1 MKTFFAEKLKHALYK
16 LIHIFHHEMKS
27 NRITFV
33 FYQSHESTVHV
44 VNSLT
49 CVCVYSIT
57 FSFNSYFVTK
67 IPILAKKHKVYSDRK
82 NKKVNCGV

>member
-49 CVCVYSIT
+49 CVCVCVFHNLFI
-57 FSFNSYFVTK
+57 
-67 IPILAKKHKVYSDRK
+67 
-82 NKKVNCGV
+82 